1 MYVDDVSYVDYY
13 SPYIETHEKV
23 NNAYVLACSHEVSR
37 NLIEN
42 ITNAIEKIGRCKI
55 GGENDNVI
63 ASYNEVVN
71 SYLNRLD
78 NLYAFSA
85 SYSDVETIYCDLLV
99 ELDELKEYDDKFLAK
114 KIERPALWQY
124 PVYDDEGNESFDES
138 RYYADL
144 DKYKTEVTNYKK
156 CCQAL
161 AYNIQNFL
169 DYLTSVNDFDPKDGK
184 IQVSVDRPSV
194 LIGAQLLDKFTNESN
209 INFFDENIL
218 GLDPLGGDELEQF
231 LKTND
236 IPNGEYA
243 IVYKKTAMV
252 NGIPITTYSVFDKGC
267 SPEENASFER
277 YINKSLAYESKID
290 PAILSKVFAG
300 KDASSVIFLQTSRF
314 DPFEY
319 DDSVVGY
326 YWRHTHNITMLY
338 PGYRFDDF
346 STAAIVHET
355 GHAYDHRLYMEGN
368 DNQSGYYSENTDW
381 KEIIS
386 KEVNYFD
393 CSNTCII
400 PGFESKEKAQE
411 YYDSYCLNATD
422 YEIVESD
429 GEWSIKVSYQNPVAS
444 HGVTV
449 VNGFTSGY
457 VTHDYVKMPYEY
469 FADSFMAYW
478 LGDKESDEEGGM
490 SRLEFLCPE
499 TYAELQKL
507 IENDKNNY
515 YGGK

>member
-1 MYVDDVSYVDYY
+1 MDTQYEDYY
-13 SPYIETHEKV
+13 SQYEETHEKV
-23 NNAYVLACSHEVSR
+23 NNAFDLACSHEVSR

-42 ITNAIEKIGRCKI
+42 ITNAAEKIGRCKI

-85 SYSDVETIYCDLLV
+85 SYSDVEIIYNGLLV
-99 ELDELKEYDDKFLAK
+99 ELDELKEYDSQFKAISQQQPQKSNYEKKDENNKEYTDPQYDIDLYNW
-114 KIERPALWQY
+114 KIE
-124 PVYDDEGNESFDES
+124 VS
-138 RYYADL
+138 
-144 DKYKTEVTNYKK
+144 NYKK
-156 CCQAL
+156 CCKTL
-161 AYNIQNFL
+161 SDNIQNYI
-169 DYLTSVNDFDPKDGK
+169 DYLASVNSFDPKEGQ
-184 IQVSVDRPSV
+184 IQVSVERPSYFSGDEI
-194 LIGAQLLDKFTNESN
+194 LEKYSNESLTSFLDDRT
-209 INFFDENIL
+209 IESYALEGRELKKFLRENHI
-218 GLDPLGGDELEQF
+218 
-231 LKTND
+231 K
-236 IPNGEYA
+236 NGEQA
-243 IVYKKTAMV
+243 IVYKKTVMV
-252 NGIPITTYSVFDKGC
+252 NGIPITTYSVFDKDC
-267 SPEENASFER
+267 SPEENKSFER
-277 YINKSLAYESKID
+277 YINKSLEYESKID